1 MQAIRVQFKETGK
14 RYYFSPG
21 KLNIVDKDK
30 VIVSTIRGIEM
41 GIVNGGPV
49 EINEHDLETE
59 LKEII
64 RKANDKDLE
73 VYEKNKALAPE
84 IVRTTKQYA
93 IRLGLDMKIL
103 QAEYTLDK
111 QKLII
116 YFESE
121 QRIDFRELVRNLAE
135 CYHTRIE
142 LRQVGS
148 RDGAKEIGGIGPC
161 GLVVCCKTFLT
172 EFQNVSIKMAK
183 NQALSLNP
191 TKISGICGKLL
202 CCINYENDFYTE
214 LRKTAP
220 DINDIVAT
228 EKGNA
233 KVLSVDVLNRG
244 CKIKYLDDDSF
255 DYPKFDDIKIV
266 KRKKRP
272 VDNDNQQD
280 NSLKGLE

>member
-21 KLNIVDKDK
+21 KLNISSNDLV
-30 VIVSTIRGIEM
+30 VVSTIRGIEL
-41 GIVNGGPV
+41 GVVSGDAV
-49 EINEHDLETE
+49 EINQEDLESE

-64 RKANDKDLE
+64 RKATEKDIE
-73 VYEKNKALAPE
+73 NYEKNKALAPE
-84 IVRTTKQYA
+84 IVKTTKQYA
-93 IRLGLDMKIL
+93 MRLGLDMKVL

-111 QKLII
+111 SKLIV

-121 QRIDFRELVRNLAE
+121 ARIDFRELVRNLAE

-214 LRKTAP
+214 LRKYAP
-220 DINDIVAT
+220 DINDIVQT

-233 KVLSVDVLNRG
+233 KVLTVDVLNKT

-255 DYPKFDDIKIV
+255 AYPKFEEVKII
-266 KRKKRP
+266 KRKKAP
-272 VDNDNQQD
+272 QVDDTKTD

>member
-21 KLNIVDKDK
+21 KLNISDKDK
-30 VIVSTIRGIEM
+30 VIVSTIRGVEL
-41 GIVNGGPV
+41 GIVNGSPV
-49 EINEHDLETE
+49 EINEKDLETE

-64 RKANDKDLE
+64 RKATDKDIE
-73 VYEKNKALAPE
+73 NYERNKSLAPE
-84 IVRTTKQYA
+84 IVKTTKQYA
-93 IRLGLDMKIL
+93 MRLGLDMKVL

-111 QKLII
+111 TKLII
-116 YFESE
+116 YFESDS
-121 QRIDFRELVRNLAE
+121 RIDFRELVRNLAE

-191 TKISGICGKLL
+191 TKISGVCGKLL

-220 DINDIVAT
+220 DISDIVAT

-233 KVLSVDVLNRG
+233 KVLSVDVLNKT

-255 DYPKFDDIKIV
+255 AYPKFEEVKIV
-266 KRKKRP
+266 KRKRYHEE
-272 VDNDNQQD
+272 DNKTDNL
-280 NSLKGLE
+280 LKGLE